1 MENITVLAYQT
12 ESSTNDRAYSSCFMH
27 RMTAHRRLFFFK
39 KFSNF
44 VHFCPNILPFLAF
57 FCPFSE
63 KLHACPF
70 FLE

>member
-27 RMTAHRRLFFFK
+27 RMTAHMRLFFFK

-44 VHFCPNILPFLAF
+44 VHFCPNILPFF
-57 FCPFSE
+57 
-63 KLHACPF
+63 
-70 FLE
+70 